1 MEQTGVQTVVNMKHL
16 DTLQLIQHLSSRGA
30 PVTALR
36 TIAKELLNG
45 RVWINILAAPTA
57 TDMLSKFFGVTS
69 TIHQMKL
76 ITDVTESIEIDE
88 SETHRKADQSLR
100 EQASEERQSR
110 EDEKET
116 QGISKLLMP
125 CPRIPKPR
133 SGEAGINSGIFYA
146 WGRTVTMWL
155 KLKSSRLAEVATAVF
170 EGEDQAIDLSA
181 IMRDSHPAET
191 SLDGLLAAA
200 MNTSVDP
207 VLASYITT
215 ETSVKINW
223 FYTGLRMCQ
232 VIRAQ
237 LDRKTSSSRAILM
250 SSLMNEPAIT
260 EPSSLGLYLTD
271 LDGLLEGIVRHGAQ
285 ADDSMIELVMLRCCN
300 TLLTRADLNV
310 HMFMVHEAIN
320 KQPGDVAALRFA
332 LNDAAVKMAH
342 LKPTKIKPEKAPH
355 TGQGKKEP
363 GRGKIRTYTRLS
375 IIHS

>member
-1 MEQTGVQTVVNMKHL
+1 MTQIPRLEYNGEPIQGLEQTGVQTVVNMKHL

-57 TDMLSKFFGVTS
+57 TDMLGKFFGVTS

-76 ITDVTESIEIDE
+76 STDVTESIEIDA

-170 EGEDQAIDLSA
+170 EGEDRAIDLGA
-181 IMRDSHPAET
+181 ITRDSHPAE
-191 SLDGLLAAA
+191 
-200 MNTSVDP
+200 
-207 VLASYITT
+207 
-215 ETSVKINW
+215 
-223 FYTGLRMCQ
+223 
-232 VIRAQ
+232 
-237 LDRKTSSSRAILM
+237 
-250 SSLMNEPAIT
+250 
-260 EPSSLGLYLTD
+260 
-271 LDGLLEGIVRHGAQ
+271 
-285 ADDSMIELVMLRCCN
+285 
-300 TLLTRADLNV
+300 
-310 HMFMVHEAIN
+310 
-320 KQPGDVAALRFA
+320 
-332 LNDAAVKMAH
+332 
-342 LKPTKIKPEKAPH
+342 KA
-355 TGQGKKEP
+355 
-363 GRGKIRTYTRLS
+363 
-375 IIHS
+375 